1 MSRDIT
7 FFETQ
12 FPFHQVEKQNGD
24 VETTRMMLELPITEE
39 ADMES
44 QNNGGVAYQ
53 NEPSEDIIVD
63 NMGGGIHTIED
74 DEDGTDA
81 VPNPPHMQPQSSNDE
96 NENESLGR
104 GCRVKYP
111 STRLQ
116 GYVTNT
122 VRKLSLFPCSPTQSD
137 TS

>member
-1 MSRDIT
+1 MSRDVT

-12 FPFHQVEKQNGD
+12 FPFDQVEKQNGD

-44 QNNGGVAYQ
+44 QNNGGAAYQ

-81 VPNPPHMQPQSSNDE
+81 VPNPHICNLKVVMMRMRMNH
-96 NENESLGR
+96 
-104 GCRVKYP
+104 
-111 STRLQ
+111 
-116 GYVTNT
+116 
-122 VRKLSLFPCSPTQSD
+122 
-137 TS
+137 